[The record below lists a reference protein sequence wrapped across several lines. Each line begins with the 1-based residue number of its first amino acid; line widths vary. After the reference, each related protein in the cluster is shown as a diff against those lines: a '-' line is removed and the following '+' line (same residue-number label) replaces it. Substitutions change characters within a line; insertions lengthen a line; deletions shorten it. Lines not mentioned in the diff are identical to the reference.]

1 MTLSIWLTV
10 FSICLLG
17 AMSPGPSLAL
27 VLRHTLN
34 GGRQQGMITGVFHG
48 FAVGIYAILSV
59 VGLAAVIHNL
69 PTVFIVIQW
78 AGAFFLAWLGFQ
90 GLRKKMDF
98 ASTKVTDNEV
108 TYAARDG
115 FLMACLNPKAAI
127 FFIALFSQI
136 VGPETPLI
144 AKLAYAFTAMIVDMG
159 WYITVAWL
167 FSRPNWLGWLQ
178 EYSYWVERVFGVILI
193 GLAAN
198 IIISA

>member
-27 VLRHTLN
+27 VLKHTLN

-59 VGLAAVIHNL
+59 VGLATVIHNF
-69 PTVFIVIQW
+69 PTVFIAIQW
-78 AGAFFLAWLGFQ
+78 AGAFFLAWIGFK
-90 GLRKKMDF
+90 GLRKKMVVVSDEI
-98 ASTKVTDNEV
+98 TNNEV
-108 TYAARDG
+108 TSAARDG

-136 VGPETPLI
+136 VGPETPLT

-167 FSRPNWLGWLQ
+167 FSRPNWLSWLQ
-178 EYSYWVERVFGVILI
+178 KYSHWLERVFGVILI
-193 GLAAN
+193 ALAAN
-198 IIISA
+198 IIISV